1 MRSSTSRLHNPTR
14 LDTACTDPNS
24 YCLAILNTSY
34 PLEVGVPTFLGL
46 IVGMAD
52 IIANDW
58 FFSTNLA
65 YLGHFEVSLKVLHAI
80 AVYATAKSG
89 RTFSQIN
96 ADATLFQLRQTFFH
110 TLVH

>member
-24 YCLAILNTSY
+24 YCLAILNTPY
-34 PLEVGVPTFLGL
+34 PLEVGVPAFLGL

-58 FFSTNLA
+58 LFSTNLA
-65 YLGHFEVSLKVLHAI
+65 YLGHFEVSLKVLP
-80 AVYATAKSG
+80 AVTVSAMAKSG
-89 RTFSQIN
+89 RTFSQIR
-96 ADATLFQLRQTFFH
+96 ADTTLFQLR
-110 TLVH
+110 